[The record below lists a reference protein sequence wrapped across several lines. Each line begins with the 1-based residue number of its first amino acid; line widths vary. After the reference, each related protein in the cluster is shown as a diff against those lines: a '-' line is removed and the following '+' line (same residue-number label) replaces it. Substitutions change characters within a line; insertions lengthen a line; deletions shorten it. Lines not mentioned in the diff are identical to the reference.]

1 MLVNSGRD
9 QQAAAM
15 GGDIVGETNAATAT
29 SATSLTRSGASW
41 TTDAWIGHI
50 VAAASGVYGVV
61 ISNTG
66 TVLTIDR
73 WNNPAT
79 PGGSAGTTPGST
91 TVYVILPGNA
101 PAMFTGLTANS
112 GAASGS
118 DTSLS
123 GEITTASGG
132 LIRKIS
138 TYAHTAG
145 VASYTLTT
153 AYTANG
159 SDSLPVTIA
168 KLGVFQSLTGATRM
182 VYETLLNATAT
193 LTASGDALTV
203 THTVT
208 LS

>member
-1 MLVNSGRD
+1 
-9 QQAAAM
+9 M
-15 GGDIVGETNAATAT
+15 GGDIVGESNTATAT
-29 SATSLTRSGASW
+29 SATSLTRTGASW
-41 TTDAWIGHI
+41 TTDAWKGHI
-50 VAAASGVYGVV
+50 VVAGTVYGVV

-73 WNNPAT
+73 WNEFAT
-79 PGGSAGTTPGST
+79 PGGAAGATPGATSA
-91 TVYVILPGNA
+91 YVILGGNA

-112 GAASGS
+112 TAPALG
-118 DTSLS
+118 DTALT
-123 GEITTASGG
+123 GEITTAGGG

-145 VASYTLTT
+145 AASYTLTT

-159 SDSLPVTIA
+159 SDSLPVTVA
-168 KLGVFQSLTGATRM
+168 KIGVFQSLTGATRM
-182 VYETLLNATAT
+182 VFETLLNATAT
-193 LTASGDALTV
+193 LTASGDSLTV